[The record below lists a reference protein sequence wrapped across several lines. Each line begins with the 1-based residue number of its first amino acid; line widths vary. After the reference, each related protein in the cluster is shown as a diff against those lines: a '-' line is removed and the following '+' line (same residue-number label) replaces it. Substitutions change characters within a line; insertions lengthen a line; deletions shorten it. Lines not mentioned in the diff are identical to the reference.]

1 MPGNSRPSGIDA
13 VGNVPWG
20 THLCQFYRSEQDLL
34 DIMVP
39 YFQAGLESN
48 EYCIWLTAE
57 PLDVIEAARA
67 LREVLPDYDQY
78 VEKGQIEIIPYTKW
92 YYRDGVLDLLTVV
105 DKFIEKHQD
114 AKVSG
119 YEGVRVAGDVTLVM
133 NDHSEYL
140 LEYEETV
147 DNVIGDYRIIA
158 LCAYGVEKCEISE
171 LVDIVSKHQLALIR
185 RNGKWVGIE
194 SAERKRAQEVLK
206 RVYHELAKRFEERTA
221 ELARANSALQREI
234 QERIQAEGALRK
246 ERDRAQQYLDVAGV
260 MFVAIDADGKVTM
273 INRKGC
279 EVLGY
284 PEEEIIGK
292 NWFDNFLPS
301 RVRKE
306 VKSVA
311 QKLLSGEIE
320 ATEYYENPVLTRSGD
335 ERIIAW
341 NNVLIKNAD
350 GKIIGHLSS
359 GEDITERKQAEE
371 ALLDSEERY
380 SSLVDNIRLGIFRS
394 TPGPEGHF
402 LEVNP
407 GMEEV
412 TGYSRDELL
421 KMNVTDLYVYPEERA
436 SVMKAAAR
444 GTGKVTRELNLRR
457 KDGTEIV
464 VSDTK
469 FTILNENGEIAYFDG
484 VLEDITER
492 KQAENMLRESEERYR
507 ALFESK
513 VDGTVVVGEDMKML
527 LANQAAADMFG
538 FKSAEELYHLNLFDY
553 VMPEERDRVFQLMTE
568 DMFEKDLRRLNEFR
582 CRKKSGE
589 EIWVSAI
596 GVLTE
601 YQGRP
606 AGVASIRDVTERK
619 RMEEVARQHS
629 EEMSALNVISSTLSQ
644 SLDLEVVLDTVLK
657 RTMDLLAVEGGM
669 ICLYDSASKS
679 LSPKVYQGISQK
691 TLEDIAALK
700 VEEGLTFDVAES
712 AEPLIVSNIGDDS
725 RGIRRATIRGK
736 IRSYAGV
743 PIRAGDNILGVMALV
758 SCQENCFTNEHVDM
772 LTHIG
777 DQIGI
782 TTEKIRMYEEVMR
795 SEEKLRLTFD
805 SVRQGILVTDT
816 EGRIVDA
823 NMAVVRMHGFE
834 CVEELIGLDI
844 YQLIVGDDRER
855 ARENMQKTFEGGTL
869 GSLEYQFLKKDGGE
883 FPGNMNVAVMRDTS
897 GDAVGFVAVIRD
909 ISRRKQIEKE
919 RTELEQRA
927 QLASRLASIGQM
939 ASGVAHEINNPV
951 ASIIGFADLLL
962 ERDIP
967 DDVRED
973 VNVIHSEA
981 ERVAS
986 IVSKLLAF
994 ARRREPEMEY
1004 ININDV
1010 VQTAIGLRLYEL
1022 ETNNIQINT
1031 LLDTN
1036 LPLTMADSNQLQQ
1049 VFLNLILNAEIE
1061 LKQLKSSGKLT
1072 IKTEVDDSCI
1082 RIYVTDNGRGI
1093 PEENLEK
1100 IFEPFFTTRKKDE
1113 GTGLGLS
1120 VCHGIITDHKGR
1132 ITARNEPGVGATFI
1146 VELPIIEGGQQLEMP
1161 KPITEETVAV
1171 TSANILV
1178 VDDEP
1183 AVLKFLCRTLEEQ
1196 GYNVDGVQDAKD
1208 VLLKLRN
1215 GGDDLILLDIKLP
1228 GTSGIELYKHMQ
1240 KRTPALAK
1248 KVVFIT
1254 GDIMGGDTRS
1264 FLSRTKAHYIVKPFS
1279 AGQLRKE
1286 VNGILATQMQEDG
1299 LHN

>member
-1 MPGNSRPSGIDA
+1 MPGNRRPSGIDA
-13 VGNVPWG
+13 VGTVPWG
-20 THLCQFYRSEQDLL
+20 THLCQFYRSKQDLL
-34 DIMVP
+34 DTMVP
-39 YFQAGLESN
+39 YFKAGLENN
-48 EYCIWLTAE
+48 EYCLWVTAE
-57 PLDVIEAARA
+57 PLDVIEAART
-67 LREVLPDYDQY
+67 LREVLPDYGQY
-78 VEKGQIEIIPYTKW
+78 QEKGQIEIIPYTEW
-92 YYRDGVLDLLTVV
+92 YYRDGVLDLPSIV
-105 DKFIEKHQD
+105 DRFIEKHQD
-114 AKVSG
+114 AKASG
-119 YEGVRVAGDVTLVM
+119 YEGIRVAGDITLVM

-147 DNVIGDYRIIA
+147 DNAIGDYRIIA

-185 RNGKWVGIE
+185 RDGSWVGIE
-194 SAERKRAQEVLK
+194 SAERKRAQEALK

-234 QERIQAEGALRK
+234 QERIQAEEALRK

-260 MFVAIDADGKVTM
+260 MFVAIDTGGKVTM

-292 NWFDNFLPS
+292 DWFDSFLPS

-320 ATEYYENPVLTRSGD
+320 ATEYYENPVLTRSGE
-335 ERIIAW
+335 ERIIGW
-341 NNVLIKNAD
+341 DNVLLKD
-350 GKIIGHLSS
+350 GDGNILGHLSS

-394 TPGPEGHF
+394 TPGLEGHF

-412 TGYSRDELL
+412 TGYSRGELL
-421 KMNVTDLYVYPEERA
+421 KMNVTELYVYPEQRTAIIEE
-436 SVMKAAAR
+436 AANGA
-444 GTGKVTRELNLRR
+444 GKVTRELNMRK

-469 FTILNENGEIAYFDG
+469 FTIRDEDGEIAYFDG

-492 KQAENMLRESEERYR
+492 KQM
-507 ALFESK
+507 
-513 VDGTVVVGEDMKML
+513 
-527 LANQAAADMFG
+527 
-538 FKSAEELYHLNLFDY
+538 
-553 VMPEERDRVFQLMTE
+553 
-568 DMFEKDLRRLNEFR
+568 
-582 CRKKSGE
+582 
-589 EIWVSAI
+589 
-596 GVLTE
+596 
-601 YQGRP
+601 
-606 AGVASIRDVTERK
+606 
-619 RMEEVARQHS
+619 
-629 EEMSALNVISSTLSQ
+629 
-644 SLDLEVVLDTVLK
+644 
-657 RTMDLLAVEGGM
+657 
-669 ICLYDSASKS
+669 
-679 LSPKVYQGISQK
+679 
-691 TLEDIAALK
+691 
-700 VEEGLTFDVAES
+700 
-712 AEPLIVSNIGDDS
+712 
-725 RGIRRATIRGK
+725 
-736 IRSYAGV
+736 
-743 PIRAGDNILGVMALV
+743 
-758 SCQENCFTNEHVDM
+758 
-772 LTHIG
+772 
-777 DQIGI
+777 
-782 TTEKIRMYEEVMR
+782 
-795 SEEKLRLTFD
+795 
-805 SVRQGILVTDT
+805 
-816 EGRIVDA
+816 
-823 NMAVVRMHGFE
+823 
-834 CVEELIGLDI
+834 
-844 YQLIVGDDRER
+844 
-855 ARENMQKTFEGGTL
+855 
-869 GSLEYQFLKKDGGE
+869 
-883 FPGNMNVAVMRDTS
+883 
-897 GDAVGFVAVIRD
+897 
-909 ISRRKQIEKE
+909 EKE
-919 RTELEQRA
+919 RSELEQRA

-1010 VQTAIGLRLYEL
+1010 VQTAIDLRLYEL
-1022 ETNNIQINT
+1022 EANNIRITT
-1031 LLDTN
+1031 LLDTD
-1036 LPLTMADSNQLQQ
+1036 LPWTTADSNQLQQ
-1049 VFLNLILNAEIE
+1049 VFLNLIINAEIE
-1061 LKQLKSSGKLT
+1061 LKQLENERNLT
-1072 IKTEVDDSCI
+1072 IKTEAEDSSI
-1082 RIYVTDNGRGI
+1082 RISVTDNGRGI
-1093 PEENLEK
+1093 PEENLVK

-1120 VCHGIITDHKGR
+1120 VCHGIITDHKGT
-1132 ITARNEPGVGATFI
+1132 ITARNEPGGGATFV
-1146 VELPIIEGGQQLEMP
+1146 VELPIVEGRQQLEMP
-1161 KPITEETVAV
+1161 KPITEEIVTV

-1196 GYNVDGVQDAKD
+1196 GYKVDGVQDAKE

-1215 GGDDLILLDIKLP
+1215 GGYDLILLDIKLP
-1228 GTSGIELYKHMQ
+1228 GTSGIEIYKHMQ
-1240 KRTPALAK
+1240 KRAPSLAK

-1286 VNGILATQMQEDG
+1286 VNGILAARVKSDMR
-1299 LHN
+1299 N